1 MSKYSIR
8 DPLTG
13 EWGDLVI
20 RRPDPETR
28 HRQVFVGDRNIGQIA
43 GPTPRSRFM
52 GWWACSTAQ
61 PPRLQGLR
69 SYTGFHSMLTAAFYL
84 VEVGVYLPRN
94 HCVAAL
100 DWHAEP
106 GYPHHLCPQAVW
118 PWSLPNGKGSPNGRP
133 EHLDGAGAG

>member
-20 RRPDPETR
+20 KRPQPETG
-28 HRQVFVGDRNIGQIA
+28 HRQVFVGEQNIGQIA
-43 GPTPRSRFM
+43 RALPFQ
-52 GWWACSTAQ
+52 GWWACSSVHA
-61 PPRLQGLR
+61 PRLQGLR

-94 HCVAAL
+94 HCVADL
-100 DWHAEP
+100 DWHAEA

-118 PWSLPNGKGSPNGRP
+118 PWSLPNGKPSTNGMP
-133 EHLDGAGAG
+133 GNQG